1 MTAPLDWVSLLE
13 KVLAGA
19 PSLPGAKCRG
29 RRAHL
34 FDGPDGR
41 EAPETTAQRHAQ
53 ALSMWSRCPAL
64 ERCTDWMNSLKPS
77 KRPSGVVCGLVWE
90 DGKPKSERR
99 PPGRPPKSAAS

>member
-1 MTAPLDWVSLLE
+1 MTAAPDWVTLLE
-13 KVLAGA
+13 RVLAGA

-29 RRAHL
+29 RAHM

-53 ALSMWSRCPAL
+53 ATLLCLAGPCPAL
-64 ERCTDWMNSLKPS
+64 GRCPDWMDSLKPS

-90 DGKPKSERR
+90 DGKPKSER
-99 PPGRPPKSAAS
+99 PPGRPRKAAG